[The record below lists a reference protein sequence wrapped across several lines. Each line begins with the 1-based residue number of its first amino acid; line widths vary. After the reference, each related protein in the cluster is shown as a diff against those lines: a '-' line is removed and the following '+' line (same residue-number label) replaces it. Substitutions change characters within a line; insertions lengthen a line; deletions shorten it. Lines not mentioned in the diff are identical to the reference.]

1 MASIVK
7 QAGVVGILLT
17 LFAVS
22 AALAAPV
29 HEGPIR
35 VTASIPV
42 HISAATVSVDP
53 LVLEVAANAPWVV
66 VLTTSA
72 GEVRLTPSGHF
83 AGHTRLLWWRE
94 GVTVEAVRVEAAT
107 WQP

>member
-1 MASIVK
+1 MSSIVK
-7 QAGVVGILLT
+7 QAGVVVLLT

-29 HEGPIR
+29 HDAPII

-42 HISAATVSVDP
+42 YITAATVSLDP
-53 LVLEVAANAPWVV
+53 LVLEVAANAPWMA

-72 GEVRLTPSGHF
+72 GEVRLTPPGHF
-83 AGHTRLLWWRE
+83 AGQTRLLWWRE
-94 GVTVEAVRVEAAT
+94 GVTVEAARVEAAT